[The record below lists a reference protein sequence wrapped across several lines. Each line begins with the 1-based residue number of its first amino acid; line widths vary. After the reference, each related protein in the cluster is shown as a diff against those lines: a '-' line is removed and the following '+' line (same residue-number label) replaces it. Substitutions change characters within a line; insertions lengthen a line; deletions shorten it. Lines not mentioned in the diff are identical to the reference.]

1 MKNAK
6 IVEAVYIYIY
16 IVRFNKIQLRKHRE
30 TMSF

>member
-6 IVEAVYIYIY
+6 IVEAVCIYIY
-16 IVRFNKIQLRKHRE
+16 IGKFNKIQLCKHKE